1 MSYTPETIP
10 AGALT
15 SRQAPAA
22 FPHGTEAFPY
32 GTGAF
37 PHRTGASPDT
47 TAISLARNALQ
58 RTN

>member
-10 AGALT
+10 TGTLA
-15 SRQAPAA
+15 SRQVPA
-22 FPHGTEAFPY
+22 AFPY

-37 PHRTGASPDT
+37 PDAIGAFSDRTGASPDT
-47 TAISLARNALQ
+47 TVVSLARNALQ

>member
-1 MSYTPETIP
+1 MSYTPETIS
-10 AGALT
+10 AGTLT

-22 FPHGTEAFPY
+22 FPY

-37 PHRTGASPDT
+37 PDGIGSFPDRTRASPDT
-47 TAISLARNALQ
+47 TAISRARDPLQ